1 MKIDVRFLMER
12 SHRPEKPSRADVFFV
27 RIGPYPQGESGDPCE
42 QINADLSPPDTT
54 MRYRSVQRRFTLA
67 MSDLFEKY
75 RDLPVVAA
83 VAAWVEWKEVAD
95 YDAGEQ
101 DSSDSEEESDDVD
114 SEEEKEE
121 HDEAAEEEEL
131 LLRAVNNV
139 NKEMTV
145 ATDFTYSTS
154 SRPRLEVRLRHTRV
168 YDFALRASPRSFVVV
183 QSFGSCQAN
192 LTTHALH
199 ISGATQQRIWRYLFF
214 VTSE

>member
-1 MKIDVRFLMER
+1 MNNVIIDREHTQLARSHLATYIQGASECMDSQHWFALKGNCRESLLRWMAVATIDFAATLFVANFVAVDSRGQVKIKRDEWKRFLDSFYLNESGAQSVAETTVMKIDVRFLMER

-95 YDAGEQ
+95 YDAGE
-101 DSSDSEEESDDVD
+101 
-114 SEEEKEE
+114 
-121 HDEAAEEEEL
+121 
-131 LLRAVNNV
+131 
-139 NKEMTV
+139 
-145 ATDFTYSTS
+145 
-154 SRPRLEVRLRHTRV
+154 
-168 YDFALRASPRSFVVV
+168 
-183 QSFGSCQAN
+183 
-192 LTTHALH
+192 
-199 ISGATQQRIWRYLFF
+199 
-214 VTSE
+214 